1 MALLDVNDLYV
12 RYPTPQGG
20 AVEAVSGI
28 SFSIESGECFGLVG
42 ESGSGKSQTFLSILG
57 LAGKRAQVGGSAA
70 FDGQELIGAPQ
81 KTLNALRGNRLSLIF
96 QDSITGLTPHMR
108 IGDQMTE
115 VLRVHKGLSARDAF
129 GESLKVLEVV
139 QIPEAQSRMKAYPH
153 ELSGGMRQRVMIAMA
168 LLCQP
173 ALIIADEPTTALDVT
188 IQANI
193 LRALKKLKEHTQTA
207 LAIITHDLGVVAGIC
222 DRVAVMYAGRIVETA
237 PVDTLFANPQHP
249 YTQGLLG
256 CMPRLGGAR
265 DDDMTVIPGRP
276 PDLAQLPQGCA
287 FAPRCV
293 HKEARC
299 DQSRPALRAID
310 DQRSAACFRLEGAA

>member
-1 MALLDVNDLYV
+1 MALLEVNDLYV

-57 LAGKRAQVGGSAA
+57 LAGQRAQVSGSAV
-70 FDGQELIGAPQ
+70 FDGQELVGAPT
-81 KTLNALRGNRLSLIF
+81 KTLNELRGNRLSLIF

-129 GESLKVLEVV
+129 SESLKVLEVV

-153 ELSGGMRQRVMIAMA
+153 ELSGGMRQRIMIAMA

-237 PVDTLFANPQHP
+237 PVDTLFASPQHP

-256 CMPRLGGAR
+256 CMPRLGGALG
-265 DDDMTVIPGRP
+265 DDMTVVPGRP

-299 DQSRPALRAID
+299 DQARPALRAVD

>member
-299 DQSRPALRAID
+299 DQARPALRAID
-310 DQRSAACFRLEGAA
+310 DQRAAACFRLEGAA